1 MSGNTCGIGRTHSR
15 TLHQV
20 FADRLSSIRV
30 AWARRRAIKEL
41 EAMPFDVRKDIGW
54 RS

>member
-1 MSGNTCGIGRTHSR
+1 MSGNNCGTGRSHSR

-20 FADRLSSIRV
+20 FADRISSMKV
-30 AWARRRAIKEL
+30 AWARRRAVREM
-41 EAMPFDVRKDIGW
+41 EEMPFDVRKDIGW

>member
-1 MSGNTCGIGRTHSR
+1 MSGKTCGIGRTHSLK
-15 TLHQV
+15 LHQV
-20 FADRLSSIRV
+20 VADRLSSIRV

-41 EAMPFDVRKDIGW
+41 EAMPFDIRKDIGW

>member
-1 MSGNTCGIGRTHSR
+1 MSGNICGTGRSHSR
-15 TLHQV
+15 TLPQV
-20 FADRLSSIRV
+20 FADRIASIRV
-30 AWARRRAIKEL
+30 AWARRQAIKEL

>member
-1 MSGNTCGIGRTHSR
+1 MSGKNCGCGRSHSR
-15 TLHQV
+15 ILPQ
-20 FADRLSSIRV
+20 FLADRLSSFKV
-30 AWARRRAIKEL
+30 AMARRRAIKEL

>member
-1 MSGNTCGIGRTHSR
+1 MSGNTCGAGRTHSR

-20 FADRLSSIRV
+20 FADRLSAIRV

-41 EAMPFDVRKDIGW
+41 EAMPFDIRKDIGW
-54 RS
+54 RC